1 LNFEIDRNVPRKPHL
16 VGGVKGHNM
25 NEISFARILLA
36 TACPGSPALWA
47 GELQIWDLFCI
58 SRLGFRI
65 SARWNRA
72 QGGESMQVILLENV
86 PSLGKAGDLVKVSD
100 GYGRNYLIPKKK
112 ALLATEKSLKV
123 IEHQKRQVQQRLE
136 KGKKDAEKLGQQI
149 EKLSCTFAKT
159 VGESG
164 KLFGSVTSMD
174 IENYLKENGIEVD
187 RKKISLE
194 EPIKNLG
201 MFTVPI
207 KLSAEVTAQ
216 LKVWVV
222 QE

>member
-1 LNFEIDRNVPRKPHL
+1 
-16 VGGVKGHNM
+16 
-25 NEISFARILLA
+25 
-36 TACPGSPALWA
+36 
-47 GELQIWDLFCI
+47 
-58 SRLGFRI
+58 
-65 SARWNRA
+65 
-72 QGGESMQVILLENV
+72 MQVILLENV
-86 PSLGKAGDLVKVSD
+86 PALGKTGDLVKVSD

-112 ALLATEKSLKV
+112 AVLATDKSLKV
-123 IEHQKRQVQQRLE
+123 IEHQKRQIQQRVD
-136 KGKKDAEKLGQQI
+136 KTKKDAEKMAQRI
-149 EKLSCTFAKT
+149 ETLSCTFART

-174 IENYLKENGIEVD
+174 IENYLKENGIEAD

-207 KLSAEVTAQ
+207 KLHPEVTAH

>member
-1 LNFEIDRNVPRKPHL
+1 
-16 VGGVKGHNM
+16 M
-25 NEISFARILLA
+25 
-36 TACPGSPALWA
+36 
-47 GELQIWDLFCI
+47 QI
-58 SRLGFRI
+58 
-65 SARWNRA
+65 
-72 QGGESMQVILLENV
+72 ILLENV

-112 ALLATEKSLKV
+112 GILATEKSLKMV
-123 IEHQKRQVQQRLE
+123 EHQKRQVQQRVE
-136 KGKKDAEKLGQQI
+136 KSRKDAEKIASQI
-149 EKLSCTFAKT
+149 DKLSCTFSKT

-164 KLFGSVTSMD
+164 KLFGSITSMD

-187 RKKISLE
+187 RKKILLE

-207 KLSAEVTAQ
+207 KLNSEVTAQ

>member
-1 LNFEIDRNVPRKPHL
+1 
-16 VGGVKGHNM
+16 
-25 NEISFARILLA
+25 
-36 TACPGSPALWA
+36 
-47 GELQIWDLFCI
+47 
-58 SRLGFRI
+58 
-65 SARWNRA
+65 
-72 QGGESMQVILLENV
+72 MQVILLENV

-100 GYGRNYLIPKKK
+100 GYGRNYLIPQKK

-123 IEHQKRQVQQRLE
+123 VEHQKRQVQHRLE
-136 KGKKDAEKLGQQI
+136 KGKKDAEKLGQEI
-149 EKLSCTFAKT
+149 EKLSCTFSKT

-174 IENYLKENGIEVD
+174 IENYLKENGIDVD
-187 RKKISLE
+187 RKKIILE

-207 KLSAEVTAQ
+207 KLSAEVTAP

>member
-1 LNFEIDRNVPRKPHL
+1 
-16 VGGVKGHNM
+16 M
-25 NEISFARILLA
+25 
-36 TACPGSPALWA
+36 
-47 GELQIWDLFCI
+47 QI
-58 SRLGFRI
+58 
-65 SARWNRA
+65 
-72 QGGESMQVILLENV
+72 ILLENV

-112 ALLATEKSLKV
+112 AILATEKSVKMV
-123 IEHQKRQVQQRLE
+123 DHQKRQVQQRVE
-136 KGKKDAEKLGQQI
+136 KSRKDAEKIASQI
-149 EKLSCTFAKT
+149 EKLSCTFSKT

-164 KLFGSVTSMD
+164 KLFGSITSMD
-174 IENYLKENGIEVD
+174 IENYLKENGIEVE
-187 RKKISLE
+187 RKKIVLE

-207 KLSAEVTAQ
+207 KLNSEVTAQ

>member
-1 LNFEIDRNVPRKPHL
+1 
-16 VGGVKGHNM
+16 
-25 NEISFARILLA
+25 
-36 TACPGSPALWA
+36 
-47 GELQIWDLFCI
+47 
-58 SRLGFRI
+58 
-65 SARWNRA
+65 
-72 QGGESMQVILLENV
+72 MQVILLENV

-100 GYGRNYLIPKKK
+100 GYGRNYLIPQKK
-112 ALLATEKSLKV
+112 AILATEKSVKV
-123 IEHQKRQVQQRLE
+123 IEHQRRQVQQRME
-136 KGKKDAEKLGQQI
+136 KGKKDAEKLGHRI

-207 KLSAEVTAQ
+207 KLHAEVTTH

>member
-1 LNFEIDRNVPRKPHL
+1 
-16 VGGVKGHNM
+16 
-25 NEISFARILLA
+25 
-36 TACPGSPALWA
+36 
-47 GELQIWDLFCI
+47 
-58 SRLGFRI
+58 
-65 SARWNRA
+65 
-72 QGGESMQVILLENV
+72 MQLILLENV

-100 GYGRNYLIPKKK
+100 GYGRNYLIPQKK
-112 ALLATEKSLKV
+112 AVLATEKSLKV
-123 IEHQKRQVQQRLE
+123 IEHQKRQVQQRME
-136 KGKKDAEKLGQQI
+136 KTKKDAEKMAQQI
-149 EKLSCTFAKT
+149 EKLSCTFTKA

-164 KLFGSVTSMD
+164 KVFGSVTSMD
-174 IENYLKENGIEVD
+174 IENYLKENGMEVD

-207 KLSAEVTAQ
+207 KLHPEVAAH